1 MAVARLVSAVDLQ
14 TQVTNRASLM
24 PRWRKALAD
33 VQNGEGRA
41 RYLQIGDS
49 ITAGQARANSWP
61 RRIRAMLASA
71 GVAAI
76 DESTYGSAGNADL
89 TAFVAY
95 DPRWTFGA
103 GWSLYADPG
112 LESIGGKP
120 FSNNT
125 TTNAASFTPTSA
137 VDTFEITYT
146 NPAVTGVFTVDID
159 GATSGVGYASVNIAS
174 DDTLKKVTIS
184 VGSPGTHTLNIK
196 RVSGLVIFDAVR
208 AYNSAAPAIDI
219 MNAGWAGSRSVEW
232 NRTGANGWFP
242 PASIATAAP
251 HLTDIMLGTNDYPAP
266 TKTPIATYTA
276 NIQALITAA
285 KATGEVRLITPMP
298 SATSFAYLYDQA
310 DVMNA
315 LIGLAASNSVE
326 LINLTDRYVS
336 YTALAAAGF
345 AAGDGVH
352 PNNAGR
358 TDIARAVFAG
368 LLD

>member
-1 MAVARLVSAVDLQ
+1 MGRLISARDAQSQVS
-14 TQVTNRASLM
+14 NGASLL
-24 PRWRKALAD
+24 PKWRKAIAD

-49 ITAGQARANSWP
+49 ITAGQTRANSWP

-76 DESTYGSAGNADL
+76 DESTYCSAGNADL

-95 DPRWTFGA
+95 DPRWSFGS

-112 LESIGGKP
+112 LESLGGKP

-125 TTNAASFTPTSA
+125 TTDAASFTPTSA

-159 GATSGVGYASVNIAS
+159 GAVSGSGYASVNITS
-174 DDTLKKVTIS
+174 DDTLKKVTVS
-184 VGSPGTHTLNIK
+184 VGSVGTHTLNIK

-208 AYNSAAPAIDI
+208 AYDSTAPAVDI
-219 MNAGWAGSRSVEW
+219 MNAGWAGSTSLQW
-232 NRTGANGWFP
+232 NRMGSNGWLP

-266 TKTPIATYTA
+266 TKTPIATFTA

-285 KATGEVRLITPMP
+285 KASGDVRLLTPMP
-298 SATSFAYLYDQA
+298 SSTSFAHLSDQA

-315 LIGLAASNSVE
+315 LIGLASTNSIP
-326 LINLTDRYVS
+326 LINLTTRFVD
-336 YTALAAAGF
+336 YTTLAANGF

-358 TDIARAVFAG
+358 TDIARSAMLG
-368 LLD
+368 LLN